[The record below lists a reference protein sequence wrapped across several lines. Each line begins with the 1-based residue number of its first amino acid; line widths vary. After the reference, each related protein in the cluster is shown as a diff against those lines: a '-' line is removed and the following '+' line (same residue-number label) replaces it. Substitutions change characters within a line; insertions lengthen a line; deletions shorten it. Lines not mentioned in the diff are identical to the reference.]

1 MNALI
6 NINITETEDERQ
18 VNISTYDGKKGPMDA
33 SEIIRRLLIVL
44 FENFGINMME
54 GEEDDD

>member
-33 SEIIRRLLIVL
+33 SEIIMRLLNVL
-44 FENFGINMME
+44 VENFGINLMMK
-54 GEEDDD
+54 GEDDD

>member
-18 VNISTYDGKKGPMDA
+18 VNISTYDGKKVPWM
-33 SEIIRRLLIVL
+33 RLKSSGDCLS
-44 FENFGINMME
+44 
-54 GEEDDD
+54 